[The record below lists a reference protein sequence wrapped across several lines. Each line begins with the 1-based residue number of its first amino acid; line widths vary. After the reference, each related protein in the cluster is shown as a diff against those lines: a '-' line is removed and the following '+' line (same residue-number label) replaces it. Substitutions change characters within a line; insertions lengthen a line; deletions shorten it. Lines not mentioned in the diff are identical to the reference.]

1 MAVQR
6 AVRVRTVR
14 GETLLFRAMVGR
26 EAISEPYQYQLE
38 LVSADDSVAFD
49 DLLGTGMTVEVDV
62 LGNDKRYFHGLV
74 SHFSYVGT
82 EGGSSRYEAV
92 LRPWL
97 WFLTRSADCRIFQ
110 ERTAVE
116 IIKEIF
122 AKYPNAEFEDRLGET
137 YLKRTYCVQYRESDF
152 NFVSRLMESEG
163 ICYFFTHGNGKH
175 TLVLAD
181 GPNGHETF
189 PGYAEVPYFPPDD
202 LARRER
208 DHVFEWRA
216 TAGVRSGA
224 FTHRSFDFEKP
235 KADLEAKRLQP
246 MAHALA
252 ELEVY
257 DYPGPYTEVSQGERL
272 ARLRLEELLAKHQRF
287 FGQGIAAGLAAGNR
301 FALTRYPRQ
310 DQNREYLLLEVE
322 HEVWDPAYRTGS
334 AAGEEEVYRCRFQ
347 AMPADQTFRPRCVT
361 PVPVVNG
368 LQTAM
373 VTGPAGEEI
382 WTDKYGRVKVQF
394 HWDRQGKRDENTS
407 CWVRVSQAW
416 AGPGFGGI
424 HVPRIGQEVI
434 VEFEEGDVDR
444 PLITGRVYNA
454 NAMPPY
460 GLPASATQSGIKS
473 NSSKGGGGSNELRF
487 EDKKGQE
494 QVFLHAQKNE
504 DIVVENDKSENV
516 GHDETIQIANDR
528 TESVGKNETLSVGV
542 DRTRNVGSNE
552 TVSVGS
558 NQTVTIGLNRVDAVG
573 VSETRAVGMI
583 LTQTVGL
590 HRSTTVGGNQ
600 TNEVG
605 NNASYSIGKNRD
617 TDIGDNDDL
626 SVGKNRS
633 ASIGDDDKLN
643 VGKTLLID
651 AGDEVTIV
659 TGKASLNMKKDGTIT
674 LKGKDITVD
683 GSGKI
688 NVKASSTITMKGD
701 KILQN

>member
-1 MAVQR
+1 MAMQR
-6 AVRVRTVR
+6 TVRVRTVL
-14 GETLLFRAMVGR
+14 GEALLFRAMVGR
-26 EAISEPYQYQLE
+26 EAISEPYQYQLT
-38 LVSADDSVAFD
+38 LVSDDDSVAFE
-49 DLLGTGMTVEVDV
+49 DLLGTDMTVEVDV
-62 LGNDKRYFHGLV
+62 LGDEKRYFHGLV

-82 EGGSSRYEAV
+82 EGASSRYEAV

-137 YLKRTYCVQYRESDF
+137 YAKRTYCVQYRESDF

-163 ICYFFTHGNGKH
+163 ICYFFVHEKGKH

-189 PGYAEVPYFPPDD
+189 AGYADVPYFPPDD

-208 DHVFEWRA
+208 DHVFDWKA
-216 TAGVRSGA
+216 TAGVRSGVY
-224 FTHRSFDFEKP
+224 THRSFDFEKP

-257 DYPGPYTEVSQGERL
+257 DYPGPYTEVSQGEKL
-272 ARLRLEELLAKHQRF
+272 AKLRLEELLAKHQCF

-301 FALTRYPRQ
+301 FTLARYPRQ

-322 HEVWDPAYRTGS
+322 HEVWDPAYRTAS
-334 AAGEEEVYRCRFQ
+334 EAGEQEVYRCTFQ
-347 AMPADQTFRPRCVT
+347 AMAADQAFRPRCVT
-361 PVPVVNG
+361 PRPVLNG
-368 LQTAM
+368 PQTAM

-424 HVPRIGQEVI
+424 HIPRIGQEVV
-434 VEFEEGDVDR
+434 VEFEEGDVDQ

-454 NAMPPY
+454 LAMPPY

-504 DIVVENDKSENV
+504 DLVVENDKTETV
-516 GHDETIQIANDR
+516 KHDETLA
-528 TESVGKNETLSVGV
+528 VGNN
-542 DRTRNVGSNE
+542 RTRDVTVNE
-552 TVSVGS
+552 VVTIGGDQTVSVTGNRTDTVS
-558 NQTVTIGLNRVDAVG
+558 QNEMRTVLIAQQQTVGAVRNVTVGASQSHEIGISDAWAVG
-573 VSETRAVGMI
+573 V
-583 LTQTVGL
+583 
-590 HRSTTVGGNQ
+590 
-600 TNEVG
+600 
-605 NNASYSIGKNRD
+605 
-617 TDIGDNDDL
+617 
-626 SVGKNRS
+626 NRS
-633 ASIGDDDKLN
+633 ASIGVNDSLN
-643 VGKTLLID
+643 VGSNRDADIGSNDDLSVAKNRSASVGENDQLSVGKVLTIN

-659 TGKASLNMKKDGTIT
+659 TGKASINMKKDGTIT
-674 LKGKDITVD
+674 ISGKDITVD
-683 GSGKI
+683 ASGKI